1 MIKGIYS
8 SGNNLHYKVKNMD
21 IVANNLANLNST
33 GFKRELP
40 FSEIIERF
48 KNENIKQLTDFKQGT
63 LLSTGN
69 QLDMALSGNAYFTL
83 EKPDG
88 GEEYTR
94 RGQFKVSNEGFLVN
108 DQGYKV
114 VGKSGPINL
123 SGTQLDEDTNITVSK
138 SGEMKIGDKILDEL
152 KIVKL
157 DDSQPL
163 VRKEGLNFAL
173 DTGMYVEAEED
184 TYELQQGFIEESNV
198 NPVLEMQDM
207 ISINKEFETTQK
219 VINALDQSLE
229 KAIEAGKV

>member
-1 MIKGIYS
+1 MIKGIYA
-8 SGNNLHYKVKNMD
+8 SGNNLHYKVKNLD

-48 KNENIKQLTDFKQGT
+48 KDENIKQLTDFKQGT
-63 LLSTGN
+63 LLSTSN
-69 QLDMALSGNAYFTL
+69 PLDLGINGDAYFSL
-83 EKPDG
+83 ETPD

-94 RGQFKVSNEGFLVN
+94 RGQFKIDNDGFLVN
-108 DQGYKV
+108 EQGFKV
-114 VGKSGPINL
+114 LGKSGPVNL
-123 SGTQLDEDTNITVSK
+123 GDTQLDEDRTISVSK
-138 SGEMKIGDKILDEL
+138 NGELKVGDRVIDEL
-152 KIVKL
+152 KIVKF

-173 DTGMYVEAEED
+173 QTGMYVEAEQS
-184 TYELQQGFIEESNV
+184 TYEIQQGFIEESNV